1 MLVAIIKN
9 MKFTISYMGIKIY
22 QVDAFTEKHFS
33 GNSAA
38 VCVLEE
44 EVSDSWMQN
53 VATEMNLSE
62 TAFLNRLDDVY
73 SLRWFTPTTEVD
85 LCGHATLASAHV
97 LWEDGFLE
105 PEQVAQFQTKS
116 GILKASKN
124 VQLIELDFPSD
135 PEVEAPMPQG
145 LIEALGVSPV
155 YLGRNRCDYLVEL
168 GSEEIL
174 RSLDPDMS
182 ILKEVPTRG
191 VIVTAA
197 SKSNEYDF
205 ISRFFAPASGID
217 EDPVTG
223 SAHCCL
229 GPFWYSKLGKDE
241 MVAYQASKRGGVV
254 YISLIED
261 RVILGGKA
269 VTVFR
274 GEMA

>member
-1 MLVAIIKN
+1 M
-9 MKFTISYMGIKIY
+9 
-22 QVDAFTEKHFS
+22 
-33 GNSAA
+33 
-38 VCVLEE
+38 
-44 EVSDSWMQN
+44 
-53 VATEMNLSE
+53 
-62 TAFLNRLDDVY
+62 
-73 SLRWFTPTTEVD
+73 
-85 LCGHATLASAHV
+85 
-97 LWEDGFLE
+97 
-105 PEQVAQFQTKS
+105 
-116 GILKASKN
+116 KASKN